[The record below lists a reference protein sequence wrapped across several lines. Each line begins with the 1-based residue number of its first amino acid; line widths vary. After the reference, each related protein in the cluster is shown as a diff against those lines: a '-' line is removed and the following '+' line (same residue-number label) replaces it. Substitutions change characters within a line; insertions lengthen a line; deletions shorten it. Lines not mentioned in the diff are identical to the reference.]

1 MNNLTDQ
8 EIRMLW
14 KNRDLSP
21 RQMILCLSQLEGCEY
36 HDMRDYCESIGLIR
50 EGEFKSYKRPYT
62 SRGNFNGRPFSR
74 DEIKEIFRMLDK
86 GMVYKEIA
94 YALGRSYTSIYNCVS
109 RYGSRYGRSN

>member
-8 EIRMLW
+8 EIRTLW

-62 SRGNFNGRPFSR
+62 IKGTTNVKPFSC
-74 DEIKEIFRMLDK
+74 DEIKEVFRMRKK
-86 GMVYKEIA
+86 GMTYKEMA
-94 YALGRSYTSIYNCVS
+94 SVLGRSITSISHCLY

>member
-1 MNNLTDQ
+1 MNNLTDA
-8 EIRMLW
+8 EIRILW
-14 KNRDLSP
+14 KYKSLLP
-21 RQMILCLSQLEGCEY
+21 KAMILCLSQLEGCEY
-36 HDMRDYCESIGLIR
+36 REMRDHCEFLGLIG